1 MDETQKN
8 EMDASHLKEL
18 RNSSIN
24 LGLDLQGGMY
34 VLLEAGVPEL
44 VSKLASKHPDELK
57 EVIKLAEESA
67 IANRTNFFGEFL
79 AFSDQNELRL
89 IKYYTNLATQRDN
102 ASVVEALKTQRDNAI
117 ASALEIIRNRVDE
130 FGVSEP
136 TIQKYGANRI
146 IVELAGVQDSERARN
161 LIQRTASLEFN
172 LVLNEQQFTSALEK
186 IDNHLLANT
195 EAKSNEGEEVPAED
209 VEPEAEED
217 LEAIFEADDILED
230 VSDSFTTPEDILS
243 EKPFSGYLKA
253 LPGGI
258 GVIES
263 EYEAVNS
270 ILENEE
276 VQKQIPREGKFLWGS
291 RFESVQVNDGSY
303 VTYRLLFYIAT
314 RAEIS
319 GGMVQNP
326 QATIASTGSNVSGQ
340 WVVNLAMSN
349 EGTRKWSRFT
359 GANIGKQ
366 VAIVLDNH
374 VYMAPSIQDKIPTG
388 RTQISGFADVNE
400 AKDIANVLRAGE
412 LPAPV
417 NIIEERTVGPSLGSD
432 SITSGRKAMVYGFL
446 AVMVFMLIY
455 YRGAGILANI
465 ALLLNVVIVIAVLA
479 GIDATLTLPG
489 IAGLILTIGMAVD
502 ANVIIFERIR
512 EELSIGKT
520 VRSAI
525 ESGYERAFLAIFDAN
540 ITTLIAAFI
549 LAGMGSGPIK
559 GFAITL
565 STGIICSMFTA
576 VFVTRTI
583 FMTISNNKPLEKLS
597 I

>member
-1 MDETQKN
+1 
-8 EMDASHLKEL
+8 
-18 RNSSIN
+18 
-24 LGLDLQGGMY
+24 
-34 VLLEAGVPEL
+34 
-44 VSKLASKHPDELK
+44 
-57 EVIKLAEESA
+57 
-67 IANRTNFFGEFL
+67 
-79 AFSDQNELRL
+79 
-89 IKYYTNLATQRDN
+89 
-102 ASVVEALKTQRDNAI
+102 
-117 ASALEIIRNRVDE
+117 VDE

-172 LVLNEQQFTSALEK
+172 LVLNEQQFTSAIEK
-186 IDNHLLANT
+186 IDNYLVVNAPETKTDVAEEKPQN
-195 EAKSNEGEEVPAED
+195 EAEGEV
-209 VEPEAEED
+209 EED
-217 LEAIFEADDILED
+217 LEAIFEAEDILED
-230 VSDSFTTPEDILS
+230 VSDSFATPDDVLS

-253 LPGGI
+253 LPGGF
-258 GVIES
+258 GVIEN
-263 EYEAVNS
+263 EYDAVKT
-270 ILENEE
+270 ILENED

-291 RFESVQVNDGSY
+291 RFESIQVDDGSFI
-303 VTYRLLFYIAT
+303 TYRLLFYIAT
-314 RAEIS
+314 RPEIS

-340 WVVNLAMSN
+340 WVVNLSMSN

-432 SITSGRKAMVYGFL
+432 SITSGRKAMMYGFL
-446 AVMVFMLIY
+446 GVMIFMLIY
-455 YRGAGILANI
+455 YRGSGILANI
-465 ALLLNVVIVIAVLA
+465 ALLLNLIIVIAILA

-512 EELSIGKT
+512 EELANGKT
-520 VRSAI
+520 ARAAI
-525 ESGYERAFLAIFDAN
+525 ESGYERAFLTIFDAN
-540 ITTLIAAFI
+540 ITTLIAAFV

-565 STGIICSMFTA
+565 STGIVCSMFTA

-583 FMTISNNKPLEKLS
+583 FMTFSNNKPLEKLS